1 MVLYNCPRCHKTF
14 NKISHY
20 KRHINRKNKCI
31 VKPSFESCAK
41 DLINTPINVEN
52 KCKYCNKIFTRKF
65 TLKRHYNICKI
76 KKNDDENKKKQDFFN
91 ILLNKINDLN
101 IIVENQNNIIKDL
114 QDKIEG
120 NVKVNDV
127 KDIIKSLKK
136 DIKLNRTEIIH
147 FKYKT

>member
-1 MVLYNCPRCHKTF
+1 MVLYKCNKCLKEF
-14 NKISHY
+14 NKKSNY
-20 KRHINRKNKCI
+20 KTHINRKTPCNRKT
-31 VKPSFESCAK
+31 SFESCVS
-41 DLINTPINVEN
+41 NVPKLEHDSN
-52 KCKYCNKIFTRKF
+52 KHMCQFCNKSYSRKPNLNRH
-65 TLKRHYNICKI
+65 LKTCKI
-76 KKNDDENKKKQDFFN
+76 KIDKEFKKNTFDM
-91 ILLNKINDLN
+91 LLNKINDLN